1 MNSVH
6 AVHAFSFETPRII
19 TKLII
24 CLVNR
29 NSLSAAGLAAG
40 DVGSDGNP
48 NRLTPRASRK

>member
-29 NSLSAAGLAAG
+29 NSLSAAGLAPG